1 MQQKKRLRLSRV
13 LFYVS
18 VIAAVSVGFWQRQNI
33 LDWWQLRD
41 YRPSVTITALAT
53 NAQMTDKGRRIF
65 YVSKPAVQEKTAFYV
80 SCEEGETTIVL
91 GCYKPGRGIYLLKV
105 DDQRLAGV
113 EEVTAAHEMLHAAYG
128 RLDFIQQRRVTKLLN
143 DTYASLNDKGIQD
156 KIDLYKQSGA
166 DITNELHSILGTEV
180 VDLPPE
186 LETYYQQ
193 YLVNRA
199 TVVKLAAQYQAE
211 FTSRKN
217 RVAELDKQLAEI
229 EKQVTANNE
238 TLKAQKV
245 AIDAEAARLTTLRQ
259 QNKIAEYNAG
269 VDAYNQSLQP
279 FRVLQGQTQTLVD
292 QYKAILDERN
302 AVAAEAQELNK
313 ALDSRIQTTTDT
325 VQ

>member
-1 MQQKKRLRLSRV
+1 MQPKKRLRLSRV

-18 VIAAVSVGFWQRQNI
+18 VITAVSISFWQRQNI

-128 RLDFIQQRRVTKLLN
+128 RLDFIQQRRITKLVN
-143 DTYASLNDKGIQD
+143 DTYASLKDKGIQD

-180 VDLPPE
+180 ANLPPE

-193 YLVNRA
+193 YFVNRA

-217 RVAELDKQLAEI
+217 RVAELDKQLEEI
-229 EKQVTANNE
+229 EKQVTANNG
-238 TLKAQKV
+238 TLKAQKTT
-245 AIDAEAARLTTLRQ
+245 IDAEAARLTTLRR
-259 QNKIAEYNAG
+259 QNQIAEYNAG

-279 FRVLQGQTQTLVD
+279 FRVLQRQTQTLVD

-302 AVAAEAQELNK
+302 AVAVEAQELNK